1 MFHATLLST
10 LSWVLW
16 KILQQIAVK
25 KHPFDNIP
33 GPPPQSYLWGF
44 VSDLALTDKLCSLAD
59 SPLQAISNRS
69 LILTL
74 GIFNKVLSTS
84 MVV

>member
-1 MFHATLLST
+1 MALAEYFDDQMFPLYFMFHAALLST

-25 KHPFDNIP
+25 HPFDDIP

-44 VSDLALTDKLCSLAD
+44 ISDLALTEVVL
-59 SPLQAISNRS
+59 IS
-69 LILTL
+69 
-74 GIFNKVLSTS
+74 
-84 MVV
+84 